1 MKTTLLILVVTPHT
15 HCRTKYA
22 RLIPFPAFPHLDL
35 LEGTPWGILPH
46 LDVLEHI
53 NMEFQQAVAA
63 GGGGSAGAILDSIT
77 AEQKQALNIGGGLLE
92 QMLVE
97 PWRTVRPPGT
107 RMPRHQNVRRP
118 LSHGPACPCNTFS
131 SDRTYL

>member
-35 LEGTPWGILPH
+35 LEGTPWGILSH

-63 GGGGSAGAILDSIT
+63 GGGGRRWRQRRGDFGLHHCRAKAGT
-77 AEQKQALNIGGGLLE
+77 
-92 QMLVE
+92 
-97 PWRTVRPPGT
+97 
-107 RMPRHQNVRRP
+107 
-118 LSHGPACPCNTFS
+118 
-131 SDRTYL
+131 